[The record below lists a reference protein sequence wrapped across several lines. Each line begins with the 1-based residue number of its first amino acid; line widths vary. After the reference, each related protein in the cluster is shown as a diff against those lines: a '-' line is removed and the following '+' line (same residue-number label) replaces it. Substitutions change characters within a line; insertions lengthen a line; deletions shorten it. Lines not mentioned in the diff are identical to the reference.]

1 MLAKTNNVVLIF
13 FANELAYANYER
25 TATMTLQDIK
35 PGQECVI
42 TEIRC
47 DNLRKRIIDMGLTT
61 GTYVAVKK
69 LAPLGDPMEIIVRGY
84 LLTLRKTEARHIEVT
99 RKESRA

>member
-1 MLAKTNNVVLIF
+1 
-13 FANELAYANYER
+13 
-25 TATMTLQDIK
+25 MTLQDIR
-35 PGQECVI
+35 PGEACVI
-42 TEIRC
+42 TAIRC

-61 GTYVAVKK
+61 GTSVAVKK

-99 RKESRA
+99 HKVTRA

>member
-1 MLAKTNNVVLIF
+1 
-13 FANELAYANYER
+13 
-25 TATMTLQDIK
+25 MTLQDIR
-35 PGQECVI
+35 PGERCVI

-61 GTYVAVKK
+61 GTLVAVKR

-84 LLTLRKTEARHIEVT
+84 LLTLRRTEARRIEVSAAAV
-99 RKESRA
+99 R